1 MRKMTAKVTY
11 SEKLMMV
18 MQEWC
23 VRMSMEVMGSMVR
36 QNDDDGRRWC
46 VSGDGGMSM
55 MEQVLSGGVDG
66 VEWCDGGYGVGGSK
80 IEEEGEVA

>member
-1 MRKMTAKVTY
+1 
-11 SEKLMMV
+11 
-18 MQEWC
+18 
-23 VRMSMEVMGSMVR
+23 MVR
-36 QNDDDGRRWC
+36 QNDDDGRRWR